1 MFEPICIYTDVCVR
15 FDEGAVSS
23 QKRLQLHNIR
33 ASRPQA
39 CYTITSVGY
48 GDITPKNVV
57 ERSVSSAA
65 RQGRSFAKKT
75 CQCILDETG
84 KPNACTCLSW
94 NIHARGHVC
103 MYMHDA

>member
-1 MFEPICIYTDVCVR
+1 MCVNMFEPICIYTDVCVR

-65 RQGRSFAKKT
+65 RQGRSFAKKHVNVFWT
-75 CQCILDETG
+75 KRENLM
-84 KPNACTCLSW
+84 
-94 NIHARGHVC
+94 HAH
-103 MYMHDA
+103 A